1 MRTGTGEGEDEGW
14 GSRREPRV
22 RFILKDRLEMRM
34 LGIFQVFLFYFTY
47 FFTFTKL
54 IRQHERN
61 GNDDDHHHHHQQLKG
76 PRTRKRPRQCWH
88 TLALRRPLSTTNV
101 KDNNDKGTKKGSR
114 DVATTSHGPRYVV
127 IVMTLV
133 TANLCSFVQN
143 SRRWVPS
150 SFGCGLSVL
159 TLTITKSAH
168 RLYVHTYTY
177 IVKT

>member
-1 MRTGTGEGEDEGW
+1 MRTGTGKGEDEGW
-14 GSRREPRV
+14 GSRCEPWV
-22 RFILKDRLEMRM
+22 CFILKDRLEMQM

-88 TLALRRPLSTTNV
+88 TLTLRRPLSTTNV

-114 DVATTSHGPRYVV
+114 DVATTSHGR
-127 IVMTLV
+127 MLS
-133 TANLCSFVQN
+133 LSW
-143 SRRWVPS
+143 RW
-150 SFGCGLSVL
+150 LLLISVL
-159 TLTITKSAH
+159 SFRILVGGCQVA
-168 RLYVHTYTY
+168 LVVDYQFLP
-177 IVKT
+177 